1 MNNIPILMTF
11 EKRYAGLL
19 YHKYLSGQS
28 LEEIMLWLYVNHIV
42 LEISE
47 ISQIIDELNTINN
60 IW

>member
-1 MNNIPILMTF
+1 MTF
-11 EKRYAGLL
+11 DKRYARLL
-19 YHKYLSGQS
+19 YSKYLSGQS

-60 IW
+60 I